1 MGVWTDQVVPRLAD
15 RLLGVE
21 AVRRARAQTCAGLGG
36 DVVELGFGSG
46 LNVPHYPPAVTGVW
60 AVDPSGV
67 GRRLARR
74 RVRSSPVRVEFA
86 GVDAQRLPFP
96 DQRFDTALSTFTL
109 CTIPD
114 VDRAL
119 AELARVLAPG
129 GSFHF
134 LEHGHSPDAAVARW
148 QRRFTPV
155 HRRVAGGCHLT
166 RDIAALLGEAG
177 LEVVTL
183 STYYGEGP
191 RPFGY
196 RYQGVARRPAEGNH
210 RDGGRVLPS

>member
-1 MGVWTDQVVPRLAD
+1 MGLWTDQVLPRLTD
-15 RLLGVE
+15 RVLGTAE
-21 AVRRARAQTCAGLGG
+21 IRQAREQTCAGLAG
-36 DVVELGFGSG
+36 DVLELGFGSG
-46 LNVPHYPPAVTGVW
+46 LNVPHYPRAVTGVW
-60 AVDPSGV
+60 AVDPSQV
-67 GRRLARR
+67 GRRLAEE
-74 RVRSSPVRVEFA
+74 RVGASAVPVEYA
-86 GVDAQRLPFP
+86 GSTAESLPFP
-96 DQRFDTALSTFTL
+96 DGRFDAALSTFTL

-129 GSFHF
+129 ASFHF

>member
-114 VDRAL
+114 VGSAL
-119 AELARVLAPG
+119 RELRRVLRPG
-129 GSFHF
+129 GTFHF
-134 LEHGHSPDAAVARW
+134 LEHGLAPDAGVARW
-148 QRRFTPV
+148 QGRLAPLN
-155 HRRVAGGCHLT
+155 HALAGGCHLD
-166 RDIAALLGEAG
+166 RDIGALVRDCG
-177 LEVVTL
+177 LELVDL
-183 STYYGEGP
+183 HTYYGEGP
-191 RPFGY
+191 RPFAY
-196 RYQGVARRPAEGNH
+196 RYQGVARRPEG
-210 RDGGRVLPS
+210 P